1 MSERPVKT
9 ITIVGGGTAGWMTAA
24 ALARFLRRGWR
35 VTLVESDAIG
45 TIGVGEATIPQI
57 RHFNAAL
64 DIDEQDF
71 MRACQGSY
79 KLGIAFEGWRAPD
92 HRYMHAFGGIGRG
105 LGLLPFY
112 HYWLVGRGDE
122 ASTGEDSLDAFSV
135 AAQAAYAGRFA
146 LPDPVRPATVGEH
159 SYAFHFDATLYAAY
173 LRQRAEAGG
182 VTRIEG
188 RITHVER
195 DGASGD
201 ISALVLENG
210 ARVGGDLFID
220 CSGMAALLIEREL
233 DAGFEDWGHWLPCD
247 RALAVP
253 SSHGGPIMPYTR
265 SIARPAGW
273 QWQIPLQHRVGN
285 GHVYSS
291 RHMSDDEAAA
301 LLLANLPGEALAEPR
316 LIPFAAGR
324 RRKIWSHNVIA
335 IGLSS
340 GFLEPLESTSI
351 HLIHSGIERL
361 LQRLPTTHP
370 GVAER
375 AAYNEDA
382 RAEMESI
389 RDFIILHY
397 HANGRDE
404 VFWRERRETP
414 APETLSERIA
424 LFRECGR
431 INRHANELFT
441 ELAWQQVLIGQG
453 IVPQTVHPL
462 AHQISVA
469 ELATFIETTRRA
481 VSHSAAAMPT
491 HADFIARNCA
501 TGVPS

>member
-1 MSERPVKT
+1 
-9 ITIVGGGTAGWMTAA
+9 
-24 ALARFLRRGWR
+24 
-35 VTLVESDAIG
+35 
-45 TIGVGEATIPQI
+45 
-57 RHFNAAL
+57 
-64 DIDEQDF
+64 
-71 MRACQGSY
+71 
-79 KLGIAFEGWRAPD
+79 
-92 HRYMHAFGGIGRG
+92 
-105 LGLLPFY
+105 
-112 HYWLVGRGDE
+112 
-122 ASTGEDSLDAFSV
+122 
-135 AAQAAYAGRFA
+135 
-146 LPDPVRPATVGEH
+146 
-159 SYAFHFDATLYAAY
+159 
-173 LRQRAEAGG
+173 
-182 VTRIEG
+182 
-188 RITHVER
+188 
-195 DGASGD
+195 
-201 ISALVLENG
+201 
-210 ARVGGDLFID
+210 
-220 CSGMAALLIEREL
+220 MAALLIEREL

-291 RHMSDDEAAA
+291 RYMSDDEAAA

-414 APETLSERIA
+414 APETLVERVD